1 MAQLGNTCFILILA
15 LNTIC
20 SVAMFIMQRILY
32 TEYAFPNLTL
42 TCMHLLFTSIG
53 LVICDTAKVF
63 KPKGLSAI
71 QLILP
76 VLVYTGFVVFTNLSV
91 EKNTQ
96 GTHMLGQTMPIVW
109 IIFIQHYF
117 YERFFSKTI
126 KITAGMV
133 ISGIFLSVCFDLK
146 LDFYGL
152 VFVVLGF
159 LLSSLYQIWIC
170 VYSDSL
176 QASPLQV
183 LFYLMPMSSLI
194 LAIIIPFVQP
204 MDQLF
209 DLMMAM
215 PPLESILLIL
225 SGIFAFVVNLSTY
238 WILQKTSPI
247 SYSIYEPIK
256 CCVVLIFGYS
266 FFAIDSRFH
275 EIHVF
280 LKINGIMTAFE
291 DNFSL
296 WEEGPTFFSI
306 LGITA
311 TVAGIATYAYMK
323 SKERSKVESLPDK
336 SAHTRRKR
344 IPIWTFAVRLCK
356 HLTGSS
362 IKRLVYDKNSNQTLQ
377 FT

>member
-1 MAQLGNTCFILILA
+1 MAQLGNKSFILA
-15 LNTIC
+15 LVLNTVC

-42 TCMHLLFTSIG
+42 TCIHLLFTSVG
-53 LVICDTAKVF
+53 LFICDTTKVF

-71 QLILP
+71 PLFLP
-76 VLVYTGFVVFTNLSV
+76 VLVYTGYVVFTNLSL
-91 EKNTQ
+91 ERNTQ
-96 GTHMLGQTMPIVW
+96 GTHMLGQTMPILW
-109 IIFIQHYF
+109 IIFIQHYV
-117 YERFFSKTI
+117 YKRFVLKNI
-126 KITAGMV
+126 RITAGVV
-133 ISGIFLSVCFDLK
+133 ISGIFLSICSDLTF
-146 LDFYGL
+146 DFYGL
-152 VFVVLGF
+152 IFVVFGF

-170 VYSDSL
+170 DYSASL
-176 QASPLQV
+176 QASPMQV
-183 LFYLMPMSSLI
+183 LFYMMPMSSLI
-194 LAIIIPFVQP
+194 LVIIIPFVEP
-204 MDQLF
+204 VEQLF
-209 DLMMAM
+209 DLMVAM
-215 PPLESILLIL
+215 PALASILLIL
-225 SGIFAFVVNLSTY
+225 SGIFAFVKNLSTY
-238 WILQKTSPI
+238 WILQKTAPI

-256 CCVVLIFGYS
+256 CCIFLIFGYS

-311 TVAGIATYAYMK
+311 TVSGVATYAYIK
-323 SKERSKVESLPDK
+323 SKERSKVDSLPDQN
-336 SAHTRRKR
+336 AHTGRRR
-344 IPIWTFAVRLCK
+344 IPLWSFTVRLCK